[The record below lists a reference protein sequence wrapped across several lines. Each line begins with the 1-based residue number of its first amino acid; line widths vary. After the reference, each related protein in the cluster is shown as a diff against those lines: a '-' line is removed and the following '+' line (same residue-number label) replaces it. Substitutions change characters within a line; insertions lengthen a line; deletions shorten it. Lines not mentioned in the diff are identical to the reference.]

1 MSICPSRELSATEGE
16 VTSPDYPSEY
26 PVNTDCTLAID
37 GGNNVKLK
45 IKFVSFEVE
54 EDEDGEFSINLR
66 QLGLPHYLQFVP
78 MQVFPFKFY
87 LPNQNRGLL
96 LE

>member
-16 VTSPDYPSEY
+16 VTSPNYPEDY
-26 PVNTDCTLAID
+26 PVNADCTLAID

-54 EDEDGEFSINLR
+54 EDEDGEF
-66 QLGLPHYLQFVP
+66 Q
-78 MQVFPFKFY
+78 
-87 LPNQNRGLL
+87 
-96 LE
+96 